1 MMRIRLKFWLLAF
14 IALSLLA
21 GCGMDYQ
28 ELAKLRQRFA
38 AMTRGDI
45 HIVAIEEPWSKTYIN
60 GIKLAVNAINKK
72 PEKLLNRH
80 VRLSIETGGDS
91 FDEAQSTVLKIAADP
106 SVCAVLGH
114 RRSEVA
120 IPASVIYEASQII
133 FMPPFATAKG
143 LTGHNFKFVFRMTP
157 NNAVM
162 AEQLASV
169 AQLLGYKSV
178 ALLYEQNDQNRE
190 LAFLFDDAAV
200 ERGVKLAHRRSF
212 AKDAEDYRDI
222 ITEFSS
228 KPIDMVFLSAS
239 TVAGARMV
247 KQMREMGVTLPV
259 MGGDALNAHD
269 YNELTGMD
277 GDNTIVPILYLQ
289 DADTHHNQRF
299 IEEYQKAYSEAPDQ
313 NAALGYDSVRLLADA
328 IRKAKSTTPLSMS
341 STLHYM
347 PYWTGV
353 TGVHSFD
360 AQGDVIGKKYFFQVQ
375 RDGQWN
381 FLPAV
386 HIPYFL
392 ERFDHYLNMQR
403 KNQNPP
409 IISKSDFG
417 KTFSSNLHPDDLR
430 IVQLDFLHEIINFKN
445 LGIIYSESSPGA
457 EPEPLQSARSLG
469 KKRGFEVR
477 SCGVAA
483 KDRDKSLLEQRL
495 LNCFGQLAIISD
507 ALNISGF
514 SNMDETLLR
523 RVEKPLKAYKVPIL
537 SAQGDVDFGAAIKIG
552 RFQDKK
558 NLESN
563 YYVNLFGSLL
573 KDVKVYELAE
583 GLQNMPVL
591 AVDLKLLNEYGLLRS
606 SALIGL
612 APDLYLEWLVSPQ

>member
-1 MMRIRLKFWLLAF
+1 MMRIFFRFWLLLP
-14 IALSLLA
+14 IVLGLLP

-28 ELAKLRQRFA
+28 DLAKLRLRFA

-60 GIKLAVNAINKK
+60 GIKLAVNSINKK

-80 VRLSIETGGDS
+80 LRLSIETGGNS

-106 SVCAVLGH
+106 SVCAVFGH

-157 NNAVM
+157 NNTVM

-169 AQLLGYKSV
+169 AQLLGYKNV

-200 ERGVKLAHRRSF
+200 ERGIKFTHRRSF
-212 AKDAEDYRDI
+212 AKEAEDYRDV

-228 KPIDMVFLSAS
+228 KPVDMVFLSAG
-239 TVAGARMV
+239 TAAGARMV
-247 KQMREMGVTLPV
+247 KQMREMSVTLPI
-259 MGGDALNAHD
+259 MGGDALNARD
-269 YNELTGMD
+269 YSEITGTE

-289 DADTHHNQRF
+289 DAETQHNQHF
-299 IEEYQKAYSEAPDQ
+299 IDEYKKAYGEAPDQ

-328 IRKAKSTTPLSMS
+328 IRKAKSTTPLSIS

-347 PYWTGV
+347 PYWIGV

-360 AQGDVIGKKYFFQVQ
+360 AQGDITGKKYFFQVQ
-375 RDGQWN
+375 RDGQWH

-392 ERFDHYLNMQR
+392 ERFDRYVNAQGQ
-403 KNQNPP
+403 NQNPP
-409 IISKSDFG
+409 KALKSEFVNA
-417 KTFSSNLHPDDLR
+417 FSNNLHSDDLR
-430 IVQLDFLHEIINFKN
+430 VVQLDFLHEILNFKN
-445 LGIIYSESSPGA
+445 LGVIYAEGAPGT
-457 EPEPLQSARSLG
+457 EPDTLRRTRMLG
-469 KKRGFEVR
+469 SKRGFAVKG
-477 SCGVAA
+477 CGIATA
-483 KDRDKSLLEQRL
+483 QKEAGELERHF
-495 LNCFGQLAIISD
+495 LNCFGQLAIMSD
-507 ALNISGF
+507 MLNISGF
-514 SNMDETLLR
+514 SGIDEALME
-523 RVEKPLKAYKVPIL
+523 RVQKPLKAYKVPIL
-537 SAQGDVDFGAAIKIG
+537 SAQGDVDFGSAIKIG
-552 RFQDKK
+552 RFSDKN

-563 YYVNLFGSLL
+563 YYVNLFGSIL

-583 GLQNMPVL
+583 RLQNMPIL
-591 AVDLKLLNEYGLLRS
+591 AVNLKTLNEYGLLRS

-612 APDLYLEWLVSPQ
+612 APDLYLEWLVAAQ